1 MLGVFLFCI
10 FCFLLKYK
18 FIYGFPNGSV
28 GKESNCNVGDTGD
41 LGLIPEL
48 GRAPAE
54 GNGNPFQCSCLKN
67 PMDSGAWWATVLW
80 VAKHQTRLS
89 D

>member
-1 MLGVFLFCI
+1 MEILLFLLFYI

-18 FIYGFPNGSV
+18 FIYGFPNGSI
-28 GKESNCNVGDTGD
+28 GKESNCNVRD

-54 GNGNPFQCSCLKN
+54 GNGNPFQYSCLKN
-67 PMDSGAWWATVLW
+67 PMDSGAWWATVQW
-80 VAKHQTRLS
+80 VAKSQTRLS